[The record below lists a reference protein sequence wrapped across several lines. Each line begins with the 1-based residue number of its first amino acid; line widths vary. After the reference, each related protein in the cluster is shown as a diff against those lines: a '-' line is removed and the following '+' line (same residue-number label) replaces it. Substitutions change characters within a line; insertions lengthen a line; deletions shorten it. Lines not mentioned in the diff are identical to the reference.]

1 MAGSAGKRLT
11 ISCLQ
16 WYRVLCA
23 AKDGELALQGQAGA
37 EMIELLQVVK
47 GERPSYNVGQ
57 MSLLEKIN
65 ETADLRRLPL
75 EQLETVSDE
84 IRKYILETMSRIG
97 GHTGASLG
105 AIELA
110 VALHYAFD
118 TPRDRLVWDVG
129 HQAYAHKILTGRRE
143 LLPTIK
149 QYGGISGFLRRDE
162 SEYDTF
168 GAGHASTS
176 LSAALGMAIARD
188 RKGEDHHVVALIG
201 DASLAGGMA
210 MEAINQAGHLK
221 TRLIV
226 VLNDNEMSIAPAV
239 GALTG
244 YLNRIRGAQGYH
256 RFKDEVEETL
266 LAIPS
271 LGERLHHA
279 AKAMKDAI
287 AAAVL
292 PGALVS
298 ELGFKYI
305 GYVDGHNP
313 RALVAALRE
322 AKQVKDGPVIVH
334 ALTTKGKG
342 YPQAEKDYYRW
353 HATGPF
359 DLKTGKAV
367 KSAAKAPTYTSV
379 FGKTLCELM
388 EKDPKIVALTAAMPD
403 GTGVC
408 DALERFPDRSFDVG
422 IAEQHCVTF
431 AAGMSCEGLKPV
443 CAIYSTFLQRA
454 FDQLVHDVCIQNL
467 NVKFCLDRGG
477 IAGGDGPTH
486 HGLLDIAY
494 LRGVPNIIVMA
505 PKDEGE
511 MRDMMLT
518 LVEHEGPAAMRYPR
532 GNGVGASIDREPELL
547 EIGKGEILRD
557 GGEIAIVAYGSMVHP
572 SLQAAENLSREGIET
587 TVVNARFVKPLDAQL
602 LLALART
609 KRLIVTVEEAYLA
622 GGFGSAVL
630 ELLEENG
637 LQDKVRVVR
646 MGIPDRLVTHGDPKL
661 LLAKY
666 GLDTDGI
673 FTRVRESIEVLDD
686 RRAKPQKVG
695 S

>member
-1 MAGSAGKRLT
+1 MHH
-11 ISCLQ
+11 
-16 WYRVLCA
+16 
-23 AKDGELALQGQAGA
+23 
-37 EMIELLQVVK
+37 
-47 GERPSYNVGQ
+47 
-57 MSLLEKIN
+57 LENIN
-65 ETADLRRLPL
+65 SPADLRRLPL
-75 EQLETVSDE
+75 EELQPVADE
-84 IRKYILETMSRIG
+84 IRQYILETMSRVG

-105 AIELA
+105 AVELA

-129 HQAYAHKILTGRRE
+129 HQAYAHKILTGRRD

-188 RKGEDHHVVALIG
+188 RKGEDYNVVALIG

-210 MEAINQAGHLK
+210 MEAVNQAGHLK

-244 YLNRIRGAQGYH
+244 YLNRIREAHGYH
-256 RFKDEVEETL
+256 RFKDEVEEKL

-271 LGERLHHA
+271 LGGRLHHA
-279 AKAMKDAI
+279 AKTMKDAI

-292 PGALVS
+292 PGALVN

-313 RALVAALRE
+313 IALVAALRE
-322 AKQVKDGPVIVH
+322 AQKVKDGPVIVH

-342 YPQAEKDYYRW
+342 YETAENNYYKW

-359 DLKTGKAV
+359 DLATGNLIAS
-367 KSAAKAPTYTSV
+367 KSSAPSYTSV
-379 FGKTLCELM
+379 FGKTMCELM
-388 EKDPKIVALTAAMPD
+388 EKDQRIVALTAAMPD
-403 GTGVC
+403 GTGIDVV
-408 DALERFPDRSFDVG
+408 LEKFPERAFDVG
-422 IAEQHCVTF
+422 IAEQHATTF
-431 AAGMSCEGLKPV
+431 CAGMACEGLKPV
-443 CAIYSTFLQRA
+443 AAIYSTFLQRGY
-454 FDQLVHDVCIQNL
+454 DQIMHDVCLQNL
-467 NVKFCLDRGG
+467 DVTFALDRAG
-477 IAGGDGPTH
+477 IVGGDGPTH

-494 LRGVPNIIVMA
+494 LRPMPNMIVMA

-511 MRDMMLT
+511 LRDMMHT
-518 LVEHEGPAAMRYPR
+518 AIQHNGPAAIRYPR
-532 GNGVGASIDREPELL
+532 GNGIGADIKRDPVKL
-547 EIGKGEILRD
+547 EIGKAVVLRD
-557 GGEIAIVAYGSMVHP
+557 GGEVAILAYGSMVQP
-572 SLQAAENLSREGIET
+572 SVEAADHLAKDGIET
-587 TVVNARFVKPLDAQL
+587 CVVNARFVKPLDSGL
-602 LLALART
+602 ILALART
-609 KRLIVTVEEAYLA
+609 RRLIVTVEEAYLA
-622 GGFGSAVL
+622 GGFGSAVM

-637 LQDKVRVVR
+637 LQDKVKIVR
-646 MGIPDRLVTHGDPKL
+646 MGVPDRLVTHGDPKL

-666 GLDTDGI
+666 GLDADGI
-673 FTRVRESIEVLDD
+673 YTRVKESVEVLDD
-686 RRAKPQKVG
+686 RRAKHQKVTA
-695 S
+695 

>member
-1 MAGSAGKRLT
+1 MK
-11 ISCLQ
+11 
-16 WYRVLCA
+16 
-23 AKDGELALQGQAGA
+23 
-37 EMIELLQVVK
+37 LLQ
-47 GERPSYNVGQ
+47 N
-57 MSLLEKIN
+57 IN
-65 ETADLRRLPL
+65 SPADLRRLQPDEL
-75 EQLETVSDE
+75 KTVADE
-84 IRKYILETMSRIG
+84 IRQYILETMARIG

-105 AIELA
+105 AVELA

-118 TPRDRLVWDVG
+118 TPHDRLVWDVG
-129 HQAYAHKILTGRRE
+129 HQAYAHKILTGRRD

-149 QYGGISGFLRRDE
+149 QYGGVSGFLRRDE

-176 LSAALGMAIARD
+176 ISAALGMAIARD
-188 RKGEDHHVVALIG
+188 RKGEQHHVVALIG

-244 YLNRIRGAQGYH
+244 YLNRIRESQGYH
-256 RFKDEVEETL
+256 RFKEEVEETL

-271 LGERLHHA
+271 VGGRLHHA
-279 AKAMKDAI
+279 AKTVKDAI

-305 GYVDGHNP
+305 GYIDGHNP
-313 RALVAALRE
+313 RALVAALEE
-322 AKQVKDGPVIVH
+322 AQQVKDGPVIVH

-342 YPQAEKDYYRW
+342 YPTAESDYYRW

-359 DLKTGKAV
+359 DLATGKPI
-367 KSAAKAPTYTSV
+367 KSPSKAPTYTAV
-379 FGKTLCELM
+379 FGKTLCQLM
-388 EKDPKIVALTAAMPD
+388 EKNERVVALTAAMPD

-408 DALERFPDRSFDVG
+408 DALEKFPKRAFDVG

-431 AAGMSCEGLKPV
+431 AAGMSCEGLIPV

-494 LRGVPNIIVMA
+494 LRAVPNIIVMA
-505 PKDEGE
+505 PKDEAE

-518 LVEHEGPAAMRYPR
+518 MIEHVGPAAMRYPR
-532 GNGVGASIDREPELL
+532 GNGIGVPIDGEPQLV

-572 SLQAAENLSREGIET
+572 SLEAAENLAKDGIEA
-587 TVVNARFVKPLDAQL
+587 TVVNARFVKPLDAEL

-609 KRLIVTVEEAYLA
+609 KRLIVTVEEAYVA
-622 GGFGSAVL
+622 AGFGSAVL

-637 LQDKVRVVR
+637 LQDKLRLVR
-646 MGIPDRLVTHGDPKL
+646 MGLPDRLVTHGDGKL

-666 GLDTDGI
+666 GLDADGI
-673 FTRVRESIEVLDD
+673 YTRVKESIEVLQD
-686 RRAKPQKVG
+686 RRAKRQKV
-695 S
+695 

>member
-1 MAGSAGKRLT
+1 M
-11 ISCLQ
+11 
-16 WYRVLCA
+16 
-23 AKDGELALQGQAGA
+23 D
-37 EMIELLQVVK
+37 
-47 GERPSYNVGQ
+47 
-57 MSLLEKIN
+57 LLENIN
-65 ETADLRRLPL
+65 SPADLRHLPI
-75 EQLETVSDE
+75 EQLQPVADE
-84 IRKYILETMSRIG
+84 IRQYILETMSRVG

-118 TPRDRLVWDVG
+118 TPHDRLVWDVG
-129 HQAYAHKILTGRRE
+129 HQAYAHKILTGRRAE
-143 LLPTIK
+143 LATIK
-149 QYGGISGFLRRDE
+149 QYGGLSGFLRRDE

-176 LSAALGMAIARD
+176 LSAALGMAVARD
-188 RKGEDHHVVALIG
+188 KKGEDHHVVALIG

-221 TRLIV
+221 SRLIV

-244 YLNRIRGAQGYH
+244 YLNRIRGAHQYH
-256 RFKDEVEETL
+256 RFKEEVEETL
-266 LAIPS
+266 LSIPS
-271 LGERLHHA
+271 VGERLHHA
-279 AKAMKDAI
+279 AKTVKDAI

-292 PGALVS
+292 PGALVN

-313 RALVAALRE
+313 RALVAAFRE
-322 AKQVKDGPVIVH
+322 AQQIKDGPVIVH

-342 YPQAEKDYYRW
+342 HPRAENDYYRW

-359 DLKTGKAV
+359 DLTTGEAIKSKA
-367 KSAAKAPTYTSV
+367 AAPTYTTV
-379 FGKTLCELM
+379 FGNTLATLM
-388 EKDPKIVALTAAMPD
+388 GRDEKIVALTAAMPD
-403 GTGVC
+403 GTGIC
-408 DALERFPDRSFDVG
+408 TALEQFPERSFDVG

-431 AAGMSCEGLKPV
+431 AAGMSCEGMKPV
-443 CAIYSTFLQRA
+443 CAIYSTFLQRG
-454 FDQLVHDVCIQNL
+454 FDQLVHDVCIQSL

-477 IAGGDGPTH
+477 VAGGDGPTH

-494 LRGVPNIIVMA
+494 LRGVPNLVLMA
-505 PKDEGE
+505 PKDEAE
-511 MRDMMLT
+511 MRDMLFTM
-518 LVEHEGPAAMRYPR
+518 VEHVGPAAMRYPR
-532 GNGVGASIDREPELL
+532 GSGIGVAIDAEPALL

-572 SLQAAENLSREGIET
+572 SLQAAENLAKDKIET
-587 TVVNARFVKPLDAQL
+587 TVVNARFVKPLDAAL
-602 LLALART
+602 LLALAQT

-622 GGFGSAVL
+622 GGFGSAVM

-666 GLDTDGI
+666 GLDADGI
-673 FTRVRESIEVLDD
+673 YMRVKESIEVLDD
-686 RRAKPQKVG
+686 RRAKPTKVG
-695 S
+695 R

>member
-1 MAGSAGKRLT
+1 MS
-11 ISCLQ
+11 
-16 WYRVLCA
+16 
-23 AKDGELALQGQAGA
+23 
-37 EMIELLQVVK
+37 
-47 GERPSYNVGQ
+47 
-57 MSLLEKIN
+57 SLLESIN
-65 ETADLRRLPL
+65 SPADLR
-75 EQLETVSDE
+75 QLQLDQLKTVADE
-84 IRKYILETMSRIG
+84 IRSYILETMSRVG

-105 AIELA
+105 AVELA
-110 VALHYAFD
+110 VALHFAFD
-118 TPRDRLVWDVG
+118 TPHDRLVWDVG

-221 TRLIV
+221 SRLIV

-244 YLNRIRGAQGYH
+244 YLNRIRGAHGYH
-256 RFKDEVEETL
+256 RFKDEVEEKL

-271 LGERLHHA
+271 VGERLHHA
-279 AKAMKDAI
+279 AKTMKDAI

-292 PGALVS
+292 PGALVN

-313 RALVAALRE
+313 LALVAALRE

-342 YPQAEKDYYRW
+342 FPQAETDADYYRW

-359 DLKTGKAV
+359 DLQTGKAI
-367 KSAAKAPTYTSV
+367 KSSSKAPTYTAV
-379 FGKTLCELM
+379 FGDVLCELM

-408 DALERFPDRSFDVG
+408 KALERFPDRSFDVG

-443 CAIYSTFLQRA
+443 CAIYSTFLQRG
-454 FDQLVHDVCIQNL
+454 FDQLIHDVCIQNL
-467 NVKFCLDRGG
+467 NVKFCMDRGG
-477 IAGGDGPTH
+477 IAGGDGQTH

-494 LRGVPNIIVMA
+494 LRAVPNIILMA
-505 PKDEGE
+505 PKDEAE
-511 MRDMMLT
+511 MRDMLLT
-518 LVEHEGPAAMRYPR
+518 MVEHNGPAAMRYPR
-532 GNGVGASIDREPELL
+532 GNGVGVPLDREPQLL

-557 GGEIAIVAYGSMVHP
+557 GGEVALVAYGSMVHP
-572 SLQAAENLSREGIET
+572 SLVAAENLAREGIET
-587 TVVNARFVKPLDAQL
+587 TVVNARFVKPLDASL

-609 KRLIVTVEEAYLA
+609 KRLIITVEEAYLA
-622 GGFGSAVL
+622 GGFGSAVI

-637 LQDKVRVVR
+637 LQDRLRIVR
-646 MGIPDRLVTHGDPKL
+646 MGIPDRLITHGDAKL

-666 GLDTDGI
+666 GLDADGI
-673 FTRVRESIEVLDD
+673 YNRVKESIDVLDS
-686 RRAKPQKVG
+686 RRAQPQRATRQ
-695 S
+695 SRS

>member
-1 MAGSAGKRLT
+1 MDAT
-11 ISCLQ
+11 LQ
-16 WYRVLCA
+16 YRA
-23 AKDGELALQGQAGA
+23 
-37 EMIELLQVVK
+37 
-47 GERPSYNVGQ
+47 
-57 MSLLEKIN
+57 MSLLENIN
-65 ETADLRRLPL
+65 APADLRRLPP
-75 EQLETVSDE
+75 EQLQTVADE
-84 IRKYILETMSRIG
+84 IRQYILETMSRIG

-118 TPRDRLVWDVG
+118 TPHDRLVWDVG
-129 HQAYAHKILTGRRE
+129 HQAYAHKILTGRRD

-188 RKGEDHHVVALIG
+188 REGEDHHVVALIG

-210 MEAINQAGHLK
+210 MEAVNQAGHLK

-279 AKAMKDAI
+279 AKTVKDAI

-342 YPQAEKDYYRW
+342 HPQAEQDYYRW

-367 KSAAKAPTYTSV
+367 KSSAKAPTYTQV

-388 EKDPKIVALTAAMPD
+388 ERDQKIVALTAAMPD

-408 DALERFPDRSFDVG
+408 DVLERFPDRAFDVG

-454 FDQLVHDVCIQNL
+454 FDQVVHDVCIQDL

-494 LRGVPNIIVMA
+494 LRGVPNIVVMA

-511 MRDMMLT
+511 MRDMLLT
-518 LVEHEGPAAMRYPR
+518 MIDHVGPAAMRYPR
-532 GNGVGASIDREPELL
+532 GAGVGVPIDTEPQIL

-557 GGEIAIVAYGSMVHP
+557 GGEVAIVAYGSMVHP
-572 SLQAAENLSREGIET
+572 SLQAAENLAKEGIET
-587 TVVNARFVKPLDAQL
+587 TVVNARFVKPLDAPL

-609 KRLIVTVEEAYLA
+609 KRLIVTVEEAYLS
-622 GGFGSAVL
+622 GGFGAAVL

-637 LQDKVRVVR
+637 LLDRVRVVR

-666 GLDTDGI
+666 GLDSDGI
-673 FTRVRESIEVLDD
+673 YTRVKESIEILEE
-686 RRAKPQKVG
+686 RRAKPRKVAR
-695 S
+695 

>member
-1 MAGSAGKRLT
+1 MK
-11 ISCLQ
+11 
-16 WYRVLCA
+16 
-23 AKDGELALQGQAGA
+23 
-37 EMIELLQVVK
+37 
-47 GERPSYNVGQ
+47 
-57 MSLLEKIN
+57 LLESIN
-65 ETADLRRLPL
+65 SPADLRRLPV
-75 EQLETVSDE
+75 EQLETVADE
-84 IRKYILETMSRIG
+84 IRQYILETMSRIG

-143 LLPTIK
+143 ALPTIK

-162 SEYDTF
+162 SEYDVF

-221 TRLIV
+221 SRLIV

-244 YLNRIRGAQGYH
+244 YLNRIRGAHGYH
-256 RFKDEVEETL
+256 RVKDEVEETL
-266 LAIPS
+266 RAIPS
-271 LGERLHHA
+271 VGERLHHA
-279 AKAMKDAI
+279 AKTVKDAI

-292 PGALVS
+292 PGALVN

-322 AKQVKDGPVIVH
+322 AQQVQDSPVIVH
-334 ALTTKGKG
+334 ALTVKGKG
-342 YPQAEKDYYRW
+342 YPEAEKDYYRW

-359 DLKTGKAV
+359 DLESGQAI
-367 KSAAKAPTYTSV
+367 KSKPGAPTYTSV
-379 FGKTLCELM
+379 FGDTLAELM
-388 EKDPKIVALTAAMPD
+388 ARDEKIIALTAAMPD

-408 DALERFPDRSFDVG
+408 TALEKFPDRSFDVG

-431 AAGMSCEGLKPV
+431 AAGLSCEGLKPV
-443 CAIYSTFLQRA
+443 CAIYSTFLQRGV
-454 FDQLVHDVCIQNL
+454 DQLVHDVCIQDL

-477 IAGGDGPTH
+477 VAGGDGPTH

-494 LRGVPNIIVMA
+494 LRGIPNIVLMA

-511 MRDMMLT
+511 MRDMLYTML
-518 LVEHEGPAAMRYPR
+518 EHVGPAAMRYPR
-532 GNGVGASIDREPELL
+532 GSGIGCPIDTEPKLL
-547 EIGKGEILRD
+547 EVGKGEILRD
-557 GGEIAIVAYGSMVHP
+557 GGEIAILAYGSMVHP
-572 SLQAAENLSREGIET
+572 SLQAAEHLAKEKIEA

-602 LLALART
+602 LLALAQT
-609 KRLIVTVEEAYLA
+609 KRLIVTVEEAYLS

-637 LQDKVRVVR
+637 LQDKVKVVR
-646 MGIPDRLVTHGDPKL
+646 MGIPDRLVSHGDPKL

-666 GLDTDGI
+666 GLDADGI
-673 FTRVRESIEVLDD
+673 YTRVKQSIDVLDD
-686 RRAKPQKVG
+686 RRAKPQKL
-695 S
+695 SR

>member
-1 MAGSAGKRLT
+1 MR
-11 ISCLQ
+11 
-16 WYRVLCA
+16 
-23 AKDGELALQGQAGA
+23 
-37 EMIELLQVVK
+37 EM
-47 GERPSYNVGQ
+47 G
-57 MSLLEKIN
+57 LLENIN
-65 ETADLRRLPL
+65 SAADLRQLAIAQLPD
-75 EQLETVSDE
+75 VAAE
-84 IRKYILETMSRIG
+84 IRQYILETMSRIG

-118 TPRDRLVWDVG
+118 TPQDRLVWDVG

-188 RKGEDHHVVALIG
+188 KKGEHHHVVALIG

-244 YLNRIRGAQGYH
+244 YLNRIRTAQGYH

-266 LAIPS
+266 LSIPS

-279 AKAMKDAI
+279 AKTVKDAI

-342 YPQAEKDYYRW
+342 HPQAEKDYYRW

-359 DLKTGKAV
+359 DLQTGKAI
-367 KSAAKAPTYTSV
+367 KSAAKAPTYTAV
-379 FGKTLCELM
+379 FGSTLCQLM
-388 EKDPKIVALTAAMPD
+388 ENDPQVVALTAAMPD

-408 DALERFPDRSFDVG
+408 EALERFPDRSFDVG

-431 AAGMSCEGLKPV
+431 AAGMSVEGLKPV
-443 CAIYSTFLQRA
+443 CAIYSTFLQRG

-494 LRGVPNIIVMA
+494 LRSVPNIIVMA

-518 LVEHEGPAAMRYPR
+518 MLEHNGPAAMRYPR
-532 GNGVGASIDREPELL
+532 GNGVGADIERQPELL
-547 EIGKGEILRD
+547 EVGKGEILRD
-557 GGEIAIVAYGSMVHP
+557 GGEIAVVAYGSMVHP
-572 SLQAAENLSREGIET
+572 SLRAAENLAKEGIET
-587 TVVNARFVKPLDAQL
+587 TVVNARFVKPLDASL

-609 KRLIVTVEEAYLA
+609 KRLLVTVEEAYLA
-622 GGFGSAVL
+622 GGFGSAIL

-666 GLDTDGI
+666 GLDVDGI
-673 FTRVRESIEVLDD
+673 YTRVRESIDVLDD